1 MKSIKTILSHDK
13 NVAKFLSS
21 EFSVCIR
28 DCQFVKHGLRP
39 ANCIQSSLRSLFMR
53 FSFVKQTDDR
63 FAPSC
68 KLHSQLA
75 SLAAHAFAPC
85 KTWTASCKL
94 HSELAS
100 LAAHAFFI
108 CKTNG
113 RPLRSVLQTAFA
125 TRFARCSCVC
135 GLRQKKSAYKL
146 ACSRFFCLNP
156 CFTNH
161 PLLRCSLR
169 KRWSVLRR
177 SRSLPYWHRH
187 TGIPTSWIQV
197 LSHSPGKGFRSL
209 GSCSVDFPDT

>member
-21 EFSVCIR
+21 EFPVCIR

-53 FSFVKQTDDR
+53 LLLVKHGLR
-63 FAPSC
+63 P
-68 KLHSQLA
+68 A
-75 SLAAHAFAPC
+75 S
-85 KTWTASCKL
+85 T
-94 HSELAS
+94 
-100 LAAHAFFI
+100 
-108 CKTNG
+108 
-113 RPLRSVLQTAFA
+113 FA

-135 GLRQKKSAYKL
+135 GLRQKKSAYKQ

-161 PLLRCSLR
+161 PLLRCFLR

-177 SRSLPYWHRH
+177 SLFLPYWHRH
-187 TGIPTSWIQV
+187 TGIPTSWIQA

>member
-28 DCQFVKHGLRP
+28 DCQFVKLGLRP

-53 FSFVKQTDDR
+53 LLLVKLGLR
-63 FAPSC
+63 P
-68 KLHSQLA
+68 
-75 SLAAHAFAPC
+75 
-85 KTWTASCKL
+85 
-94 HSELAS
+94 
-100 LAAHAFFI
+100 
-108 CKTNG
+108 TN
-113 RPLRSVLQTAFA
+113 PFA

-177 SRSLPYWHRH
+177 SLFLPYWHRH
-187 TGIPTSWIQV
+187 IAIPTSWIQA